1 MVVITDNDPPNWT
14 DVPTLK
20 IENYLNRMY
29 IDLLGRQPLDYER
42 TAGVNKLRET
52 NLAYETRR
60 EIVETLQ
67 TSDEMI
73 PNDSSY
79 RYVYHERLYT
89 HAKMRVLEGA
99 PNSLFSQLIGNL
111 NFGILV
117 DSLNGEF
124 AAMEAKKIRRDR
136 LQSVLDSQLDHMNGS
151 IGLNTMFARM
161 IYNGVYDEIHMNTF
175 NFVNATFDNLLWRF
189 PTQAEFDAGFAMVE
203 LNNPAILFGSTGQNK
218 GDYVEIFEESIEM
231 FEGLIIWAYQALL
244 ARTPTS
250 LETSELLYDFYLNR
264 DFRLIQQHILI
275 SDEYANF

>member
-1 MVVITDNDPPNWT
+1 MRGILFLFFVCLLLVSCRKETIIIDDNEPPLWT

-42 TAGVNKLRET
+42 TEGVNKLRET
-52 NLAYETRR
+52 DLSYETRR
-60 EIVETLQ
+60 QIVEQLQ
-67 TSDEMI
+67 TSETQI

-79 RYVYHERLYT
+79 KYVYHERLYT

-99 PNSLFSQLIGNL
+99 PNSLFNQLIGNL

-117 DSLNGEF
+117 DSLNGEI

-136 LQSVLDSQLDHMNGS
+136 LQNVLNSQLDHMNGD

-161 IYNGVYDEIHMNTF
+161 IYNSVYDEIHMNTF

-203 LNNPAILFGSTGQNK
+203 LNNPAILFGQTGYNK

-231 FEGLIIWAYQALL
+231 FEGLIIWAYQSLL
-244 ARTPTS
+244 ARPPTS
-250 LETSELLYDFYLNR
+250 
-264 DFRLIQQHILI
+264 I
-275 SDEYANF
+275 